1 MSAVEREQYVRMHAF
16 EERNWWFRLKRDL
29 VYGLLA
35 RSLETAERPRIVDV
49 GSGTGIVLAQLP
61 MPAVAVGFEL
71 DRDALLLSRGRGL
84 TRLAQARA
92 TALPADS
99 GCFDAVL
106 ALDVIEHLDDDAGAL
121 AEMHRVLRP
130 GGVLVLNVPAH
141 PFLWSPH
148 DEVLH
153 HRRRYTRSR
162 LRDVVLR
169 AGFTLESLTYGFAT
183 VFPLACFVRLARRWL
198 GSRRSTVASDDFVAL
213 PGVVET
219 LLYAAC
225 AWERPLVQAGW
236 LPFGLSLLAA
246 GRKSD
251 RRNVE

>member
-1 MSAVEREQYVRMHAF
+1 MYSF
-16 EERNWWFRLKRDL
+16 EERNWWFRLKRDF

-35 RSLETAERPRIVDV
+35 PSLGTTERPWIADV
-49 GSGTGIVLAQLP
+49 GSGTGIVLARLP
-61 MPAVAVGFEL
+61 MPAVAVGFEF
-71 DRDALLLSRGRGL
+71 DREALLLSRARGL

-130 GGVLVLNVPAH
+130 GGALVLSVPAH

-162 LRDVVLR
+162 LREVVLG
-169 AGFTLESLTYGFAT
+169 AGFSLESLTYGFAM
-183 VFPLACFVRLARRWL
+183 VYPLACIVRPVRRWL
-198 GSRRSTVASDDFVAL
+198 GSERPTAPSDDFVAL
-213 PGVVET
+213 PSFVET
-219 LLYAAC
+219 LLHAAC
-225 AWERPLVQAGW
+225 AWERPLVRAGR
-236 LPFGLSLLAA
+236 LPFGLSLLAV
-246 GRKSD
+246 GR
-251 RRNVE
+251 RRAREDPGPSMPVR